1 MTTAH
6 ALEDAH
12 TDGSPKES
20 IFARERVTCLLV
32 GHHCH
37 KSVIEIVTAHAS
49 PDRPPL
55 LFRILRIES
64 QLRPQ
69 SGIGTFRVRDKW
81 DKGRFLLFYSG
92 KGTALKLK
100 RIFFLSAQI
109 CYYYNL
115 L

>member
-20 IFARERVTCLLV
+20 IFAGERVTCLLV

-49 PDRPPL
+49 PHRPPL

-69 SGIGTFRVRDKW
+69 SGIVLIVQEEYIRPRLRTL
-81 DKGRFLLFYSG
+81 FLAE
-92 KGTALKLK
+92 TPKLMK
-100 RIFFLSAQI
+100 LNRNLT
-109 CYYYNL
+109 YNL
-115 L
+115 KFSIFSS